1 MSEVLAVS
9 APPSPPSPQK
19 VEKSAPEKSANDET
33 GKTQER
39 EFSDVLDEATEAPP
53 ADPAMLDP
61 AAAIAAAPAAT
72 NVVDEA
78 GAEGGELGL
87 GGSAAMG
94 GRLPLGAQ
102 PLRPE
107 ARAALGSTLPEASAA
122 KDPARAP
129 RGDEAAM
136 QADEDA
142 QGCDARAHPGKPFEL
157 AADKPGAPAAAE
169 RAVEAEAPAT
179 PPQPPSNAAE
189 VAAEAHRRER
199 PAALKLDTHLP
210 VHTPRF
216 AEGFNQQVVVL
227 AQHGIQQ
234 AQLSLTPPDLGPVD
248 VRITIAHDEASVQI
262 AAPSG
267 VAREAIQEA
276 LPKLKEMMEQS
287 GLRLNDANVF
297 AQLPQRDSPGAQ
309 QRAEWWQQ
317 QQQLN
322 GGARGVADEA
332 LAPVV
337 SRHLGLVD
345 AYA

>member
-19 VEKSAPEKSANDET
+19 VEKTASEKSAQDET
-33 GKTQER
+33 AKAEER

-53 ADPAMLDP
+53 AEAAMADP
-61 AAAIAAAPAAT
+61 AAAITAAVVAPS
-72 NVVDEA
+72 VVD
-78 GAEGGELGL
+78 GAAVDGEIGL
-87 GGSAAMG
+87 GGSPAMG
-94 GRLPLGAQ
+94 GRLPVGAQ

-107 ARAALGSTLPEASAA
+107 ARAALGSALPEAGAA
-122 KDPARAP
+122 NDPALEA
-129 RGDEAAM
+129 RGDDASM
-136 QADEDA
+136 QSGEDA
-142 QGCDARAHPGKPFEL
+142 QRFDARANPGKPFEL
-157 AADKPGAPAAAE
+157 VADKAIAPANTE
-169 RAVEAEAPAT
+169 RVVEAEAPASSQAPT
-179 PPQPPSNAAE
+179 SAADA
-189 VAAEAHRRER
+189 AAEAQRRER
-199 PAALKLDTHLP
+199 PATLKLDTHLP
-210 VHTPRF
+210 VHSPRF

-234 AQLSLTPPDLGPVD
+234 AQLSLTPPDLGPID
-248 VRITIAHDEASVQI
+248 VRITVAHDEASVQI

-276 LPKLKEMMEQS
+276 LPKLKDMMEQS
-287 GLRLNDANVF
+287 GVRLNDANVF

-322 GGARGVADEA
+322 GGAHGAADEQ
-332 LAPVV
+332 PVPTV
-337 SRHLGLVD
+337 IRHLGLVD